1 MGAAAAGA
9 LLIGIPLTGMLLRER
24 RSMEQMNKSLAH
36 YEKLQEQY
44 SYMSVFVLTE
54 DVTAGEELTASSF
67 QERRV
72 QSTEDLSL
80 AEPLTAEELLGK
92 RVKISLAKGTPLGS
106 DVVYEGEAV
115 ADDERQVELREL
127 YLPGT
132 LRENEF
138 VDLRI
143 VFPNGEDYLVVK
155 RKRVYRL
162 IRDEEGEVLAVGLRF
177 LEEELLRYQAAV
189 VDARTYENTRLYA
202 LQYTGDFQAAATE
215 YYPVNPAVFA
225 LLCWDPNI
233 TELFVV
239 DAEQERREILE
250 SHLEQFLADE
260 PQTANAAAQ
269 ADLTGGEMSLP
280 DASETKEPLTLYTG
294 LPEEP

>member
-1 MGAAAAGA
+1 
-9 LLIGIPLTGMLLRER
+9 
-24 RSMEQMNKSLAH
+24 MEQMNKSLAH

-269 ADLTGGEMSLP
+269 TDLTGGEMPLP